1 MHKQPGGMG
10 VGEVGGMEEE
20 EGGAKGGGA
29 EAVGREVEGGKEE
42 EELEAVV
49 TGVGACKRQ

>member
-20 EGGAKGGGA
+20 EGEAKGGGA